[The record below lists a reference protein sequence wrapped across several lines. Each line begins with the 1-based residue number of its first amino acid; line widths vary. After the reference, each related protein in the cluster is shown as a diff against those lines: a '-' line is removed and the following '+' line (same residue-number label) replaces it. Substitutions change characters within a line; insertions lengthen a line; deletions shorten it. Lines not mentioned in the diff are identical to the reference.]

1 MTKHSIL
8 TADEIQKLYI
18 FTRAHFV
25 EWYDLQTELVD
36 HLANDIEQAMAAD
49 KSLTFDMA
57 KNKAFA
63 KFGVFGFEDVIK
75 EKRNALMKK
84 YHNILFGA
92 FKKSFFSP
100 VAITLPLLGYCLYV
114 SYMKFEKSIVSSSV
128 FFFLIFICSSYQY
141 FSFKRRFRKEAEASN
156 KKWLFQDVI
165 VNRILVSVAM
175 SGNLF
180 INLLNLLKDEIQTYI
195 LIAGSCFAQV
205 ILIWFIYLLPYK
217 IIREFETSEKNLN
230 IL

>member
-8 TADEIQKLYI
+8 TADEIQKLYV
-18 FTRAHFV
+18 FTRAHYV

-49 KSLTFDMA
+49 KSLTFNMA

-100 VAITLPLLGYCLYV
+100 LAITLPLLGYCLYV
-114 SYMKFEKSIVSSSV
+114 SYMKFEVPYQLSSILY
-128 FFFLIFICSSYQY
+128 FLIVFWAWIQY
-141 FSFKRRFRKEAEASN
+141 GRYKLKFNREEKLTN
-156 KKWLFQDVI
+156 KKWLFQNVI
-165 VNRILVSVAM
+165 LNGISISIVGVANIFFSV
-175 SGNLF
+175 GNLF
-180 INLLNLLKDEIQTYI
+180 RDNIQIHI
-195 LIAGSCFAQV
+195 LMGITCFAQV
-205 ILIWFIYLLPYK
+205 VLIWFLYLMQYK
-217 IIREFETSEKNLN
+217 IVSEFETSEKKLN